1 MSQNRDYATHDHA
14 IRYALHE
21 HAEATLALRAA
32 GCPHTEASQ
41 VAYRAAG
48 DELLPKL
55 AKQHGVNLARLEKTA
70 LDELNRKAKEKT
82 TKQKTAAKAKQKL
95 QTSAKTKKP
104 TVKKKKAT
112 KA

>member
-41 VAYRAAG
+41 VAYRAVKG
-48 DELLPKL
+48 DKQQIRKGRALL
-55 AKQHGVNLARLEKTA
+55 R
-70 LDELNRKAKEKT
+70 
-82 TKQKTAAKAKQKL
+82 
-95 QTSAKTKKP
+95 KP
-104 TVKKKKAT
+104 T
-112 KA
+112 